1 MVYRNKRKKLKKGK
15 RIKYDRI
22 NFLAVIVFMFSFFL
36 ILRLFNIQVLQHPF
50 YDALAKGQ
58 HSLYEK
64 LLPERGSIFARDY
77 SKDGEI
83 CPLATNK
90 EVNFVYA
97 VPKKIKD
104 PEEAAEKLSQFF
116 DLDEEVIL
124 ERLSK
129 KDDLFEPIKHFVSDE
144 KWEEVKALE
153 IEGIQAREETQRY
166 YPENKTAS
174 HVLGYVGQREDSD
187 QAVGQYGIEGFFN
200 QELAG
205 EQGYLDT
212 EKDAGGRWIT
222 VGGMDIKEAVDGDD
236 LVLTI
241 DQTVQYTACQKLEK
255 WVQKHGAD
263 SGTMIIME
271 PKTGKILAMCGYPD
285 YNPNNYNQVDNI
297 EVYKNPAI
305 YSTYEPGSVFKA
317 FTMASALD
325 LGKVTPET
333 TYVDTGEEKIGPYT
347 IKNSDLK
354 THGEQTMT
362 QVLEKSLNTGAI
374 YTMRQVG
381 EKLFYQ
387 YVKDFGFGQKTGIR
401 MDTELAGSI
410 NNLKKFKEIYAATA
424 SFGQGITATPL
435 QIVNAFSAIAN
446 KGKLMKPYI
455 VDEIRKKDG
464 SVIKTEPKEVRQVIE
479 PKTATTLS
487 AMLVNVVEKG
497 HAGRAGVDGYFVAG
511 KTGTAQVSKENG
523 VGYEENHT
531 IGSFAGFAPA
541 SDPKFAMLVKID
553 RPRTV
558 GWAASTAAPLFG
570 DMSKFLLNYFSIPPG
585 RDTQ

>member
-1 MVYRNKRKKLKKGK
+1 MVYRNKRKKIKRGK

-22 NFLAVIVFMFSFFL
+22 NFLAVIVFIFAFFL
-36 ILRLFNIQVLQHPF
+36 ILQLFNIQVLQHPF

-64 LLPERGSIFARDY
+64 LLPERGSIFAKNY
-77 SKDGEI
+77 LKDGEI
-83 CPLATNK
+83 FPLATNK
-90 EVNFVYA
+90 KVNFIYA
-97 VPKKIKD
+97 VPEKIKS
-104 PEEAAEKLSQFF
+104 PQKAAEKLGQLL
-116 DLDEEVIL
+116 DLEEEVIL

-129 KDDLFEPIKHFVSDE
+129 KEDLFEPIKHFVSDE
-144 KWEEVKALE
+144 KWEEVKSLE
-153 IEGIQAREETQRY
+153 IEGIEAREETQRY
-166 YPENKTAS
+166 YPENETAS

-187 QAVGQYGIEGFFN
+187 QPVGQYGIEGYFN

-205 EQGYLDT
+205 QQGYLDT

-255 WVQKHGAD
+255 WVKKHKAD

-271 PKTGKILAMCGYPD
+271 PQTGKILAMCGYPD
-285 YNPNNYNQVDNI
+285 FDPNNYNQVENI

-305 YSTYEPGSVFKA
+305 YNTYEPGSVFKA

-333 TYVDTGEEKIGPYT
+333 TYTDTGEEKIGPYT

-354 THGEQTMT
+354 AHGEQTMT
-362 QVLEKSLNTGAI
+362 QVLEESLNTGAI
-374 YTMRQVG
+374 YAMRQVG

-387 YVKDFGFGQKTGIR
+387 YVKDFGFGEKTGLK
-401 MDTELAGSI
+401 MDTELGGSI
-410 NNLKKFKEIYAATA
+410 NNLKKYKEIYAATA
-424 SFGQGITATPL
+424 SFGQGITVTPL

-455 VDEIRKKDG
+455 VDEIRKPDG
-464 SVIKTEPKEVRQVIE
+464 SIIKSQPEEIRQVID

-497 HAGRAGVDGYFVAG
+497 HGKRAGVDGYFVAG
-511 KTGTAQVSKENG
+511 KTGTSQVPKKNG
-523 VGYEENHT
+523 VGYEEHHT

-541 SDPKFAMLVKID
+541 SDPKFAMLVKVD

-558 GWAASTAAPLFG
+558 EWAASTAAPLFG
-570 DMSKFLLNYFSIPPG
+570 EMSKFLLNYFSIPPS
-585 RDTQ
+585 RDIE